1 MSMKIFKRIICVFI
15 LGVIMVGC
23 DSTKDTS
30 VKKEEKIT
38 LTDKEKQLDKDEI
51 AKILVYKALAIEADN
66 AQYTPEEIESIKKAQ
81 ENLKVNYF
89 VERELKSKTAVTDK
103 EVQDY
108 YEKNKERYN
117 SKTLEETLPLL
128 YQNLANEKF
137 TKAQVDYY
145 NSVIEKYKLNDILKA
160 EGIIKDEKVN
170 KEEVKKDEKAK
181 DEKIMK
187 EEVKEEKIKSEKVE
201 EENKSN

>member
-1 MSMKIFKRIICVFI
+1 MSIKIFKRIICIFA

-38 LTDKEKQLDKDEI
+38 LTDKEKQLAKDEI
-51 AKILVYKALAIEADN
+51 AKILVYKALVIEADN
-66 AQYTPEEIESIKKAQ
+66 AQYTPEEIENIKKAQ

-170 KEEVKKDEKAK
+170 KEEAK
-181 DEKIMK
+181 D
-187 EEVKEEKIKSEKVE
+187 EKIKSEKVE

>member
-51 AKILVYKALAIEADN
+51 AKILVYKALVIEANN

-160 EGIIKDEKVN
+160 EGIIKDEK
-170 KEEVKKDEKAK
+170 AK

>member
-1 MSMKIFKRIICVFI
+1 MKIFKRIICVFI

-51 AKILVYKALAIEADN
+51 AKILVYKALVIEADN

-160 EGIIKDEKVN
+160 EGIIKDEK
-170 KEEVKKDEKAK
+170 AK

>member
-51 AKILVYKALAIEADN
+51 AKILVYKALVIEADN

-160 EGIIKDEKVN
+160 EGIIKDEKV
-170 KEEVKKDEKAK
+170 K

>member
-51 AKILVYKALAIEADN
+51 AKILVYKALVIEADN

-160 EGIIKDEKVN
+160 EGIIKDEK
-170 KEEVKKDEKAK
+170 AK

>member
-51 AKILVYKALAIEADN
+51 AKILVYKALVIEADN

-117 SKTLEETLPLL
+117 DKTLEETLPLL

-160 EGIIKDEKVN
+160 EGIIKDEKV
-170 KEEVKKDEKAK
+170 K

>member
-1 MSMKIFKRIICVFI
+1 MSIKIFKRIIYIFV
-15 LGVIMVGC
+15 LGITMMGC
-23 DSTKDTS
+23 DSAKDTP

-38 LTDKEKQLDKDEI
+38 LTDKEKQLNKDEI
-51 AKILVYKALAIEADN
+51 AKILVYKALVIEADN

-89 VERELKSKTAVTDK
+89 VERELKSKTVVTDK

-108 YEKNKERYN
+108 YEKHKVKYDD
-117 SKTLEETLPLL
+117 KTLKETLPLL

-137 TKAQVDYY
+137 IKAQVDYY
-145 NSVIEKYKLNDILKA
+145 NSVIEKYELNDILKA

-170 KEEVKKDEKAK
+170 KEEVR
-181 DEKIMK
+181 
-187 EEVKEEKIKSEKVE
+187 

>member
-1 MSMKIFKRIICVFI
+1 MKIFKRIICVFI

-51 AKILVYKALAIEADN
+51 AKILVYKALVIEADN

-117 SKTLEETLPLL
+117 DKTLEETLPLL

-160 EGIIKDEKVN
+160 EGIIKDEKV
-170 KEEVKKDEKAK
+170 K

>member
-1 MSMKIFKRIICVFI
+1 MSIKIFKKIICIFA

-23 DSTKDTS
+23 DSVEDTS
-30 VKKEEKIT
+30 VKKKEKIT
-38 LTDKEKQLDKDEI
+38 LTDKEKQLNKDEI
-51 AKILVYKALAIEADN
+51 AKILVYKALVIEADN

-117 SKTLEETLPLL
+117 DKTLEETLPLL

-160 EGIIKDEKVN
+160 EGIIKDEKV
-170 KEEVKKDEKAK
+170 
-181 DEKIMK
+181 
-187 EEVKEEKIKSEKVE
+187 E